1 MGAVWVAHD
10 LTSELRLGGTESFPT
25 PIKFLYRTPRE
36 VRWTTVIKMLNTV
49 RSIAFLGAMA
59 MAAQVQPLVAQG
71 QDEALRGPLEPHPA
85 ADEAIARLKS
95 PYCPGLMLE
104 VCTSYTGALLRDSI
118 QAMARE
124 GWTTDELVDWVVAN
138 HGEQYLAYQMCP
150 GQDCWPGW
158 CHLLPSSWGSSSS
171 WALCDTCV
179 GAPRRWKLRTP
190 SCPKRK
196 KTGCGRPSG
205 TWIRQKSLSFSE
217 HYKRAQH

>member
-138 HGEQYLAYQMCP
+138 HGEQYLAYP
-150 GQDCWPGW
+150 DVSGTG
-158 CHLLPSSWGSSSS
+158 LLAWLVPPAAILLGV
-171 WALCDTCV
+171 LVVV
-179 GAPRRWKLRTP
+179 GALRYMRRSAPPVETANTELSEEEEDRLREALRDMDSAEEP
-190 SCPKRK
+190 V
-196 KTGCGRPSG
+196 
-205 TWIRQKSLSFSE
+205 F
-217 HYKRAQH
+217 